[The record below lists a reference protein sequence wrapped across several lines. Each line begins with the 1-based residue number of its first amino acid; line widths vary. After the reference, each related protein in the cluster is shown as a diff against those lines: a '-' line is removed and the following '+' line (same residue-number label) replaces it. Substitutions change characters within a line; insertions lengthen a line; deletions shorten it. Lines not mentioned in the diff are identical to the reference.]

1 MTVDMGPGQCLF
13 VTTPGLRI
21 NVAPSCGLFLTC
33 RESEQLK
40 ITLICTYI
48 QNNMQ
53 KQVGRITGSLAI
65 CTYGV
70 CFL

>member
-1 MTVDMGPGQCLF
+1 MTVGMGPGPCLF

-21 NVAPSCGLFLTC
+21 NVAPSYGLFLTC
-33 RESEQLK
+33 RENDQLK

-53 KQVGRITGSLAI
+53 KQVGRITGISTHPSI
-65 CTYGV
+65 KYFV
-70 CFL
+70 